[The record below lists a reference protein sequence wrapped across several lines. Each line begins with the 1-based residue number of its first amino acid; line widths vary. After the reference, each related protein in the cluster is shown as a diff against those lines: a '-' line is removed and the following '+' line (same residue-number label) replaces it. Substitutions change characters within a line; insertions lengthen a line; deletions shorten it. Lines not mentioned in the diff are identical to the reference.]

1 MAFCIATNPL
11 QDFSALEII
20 CSNRYK
26 TFTSLHS
33 AAQFFQA
40 TERGPALSPI
50 SIMATLVYRGQ
61 AYTPVSGIAS
71 RASITLTSSITLTY
85 RGVSY
90 NLDKKVGAFGKAK
103 ATFTY
108 RGHDCNK
115 SMAAA

>member
-1 MAFCIATNPL
+1 
-11 QDFSALEII
+11 
-20 CSNRYK
+20 
-26 TFTSLHS
+26 
-33 AAQFFQA
+33 
-40 TERGPALSPI
+40 
-50 SIMATLVYRGQ
+50 MATLVYRGQ

-108 RGHDCNK
+108 RDHDCNK

>member
-1 MAFCIATNPL
+1 V
-11 QDFSALEII
+11 
-20 CSNRYK
+20 
-26 TFTSLHS
+26 
-33 AAQFFQA
+33 
-40 TERGPALSPI
+40 
-50 SIMATLVYRGQ
+50 ATLVYRGQ

-71 RASITLTSSITLTY
+71 RASITLTY

>member
-1 MAFCIATNPL
+1 MNPL

-26 TFTSLHS
+26 TFTSLQS

-40 TERGPALSPI
+40 TERGPALSPMN
-50 SIMATLVYRGQ
+50 IMATLVYRGQ

-71 RASITLTSSITLTY
+71 RASSTLTY
-85 RGVSY
+85 RGVSH

-108 RGHDCNK
+108 RGHDYNK